1 MSEASEASASSPLL
15 RTDMSDDAP
24 TDLPSLEDVSSLRLG
39 GWRSDV
45 EEKVVRGARGRLS
58 VIS

>member
-1 MSEASEASASSPLL
+1 MSDALSEASASSPLL

-45 EEKVVRGARGRLS
+45 EEKVVR
-58 VIS
+58 